1 MPITVG
7 GTTIT
12 FNDATVQSTA
22 FTGGGGVTSAVA
34 GNGVAVSGATG
45 AVTFSLGVP
54 TSSSV
59 GTYTIAFPTQANTT
73 TVDTTI
79 GTTIA
84 GSGLLVNAGNFGTV
98 NVTVESQNFVGLS
111 TASLSG
117 TWRACARVKNVR
129 NLCGNDLLNST
140 LWIRTA

>member
-1 MPITVG
+1 MAITVS

-12 FNDATVQSTA
+12 FNDATTQTTA
-22 FTGGGGVTSAVA
+22 AVAGVTSAVA

-59 GTYTIAFPTQANTT
+59 GTYTIAYPSQTNNT
-73 TVDTTI
+73 TVDYTI

-84 GSGLLVNAGNFGTV
+84 GSNLLLNTDFLSTV
-98 NVTVESQNFVGLS
+98 NVIFKNENFAALV

-117 TWRACARVKNVR
+117 TWRACARVKNIRGV
-129 NLCGNDLLNST
+129 CGNDLFSST